1 MSAIIAYFS
10 RNGENYVSGAIRN
23 LDVGNTE
30 IVAKSIH
37 DLVGGTLFKLEP
49 LQEYFV

>member
-23 LDVGNTE
+23 LDVRNTE
-30 IVAKSIH
+30 MVVKKS
-37 DLVGGTLFKLEP
+37 GSLFYLKL
-49 LQEYFV
+49 